1 MAPVTAKH
9 RPASPKARPISMR
22 ARQRAQYEH
31 DLHNHFDILSL
42 SRLERLKHYG
52 LHFAKYAG
60 RLARGDAEVKS
71 RKETLV
77 DAFLVALSAAN
88 ALNQALP
95 DVDGGQPIVEA
106 LSDLAFTDHAGRFAD
121 ACEKIDHL
129 EEFRAIALAAN
140 AALSE
145 WIICS
150 AAAAGFDLDA
160 LVDERRRQ
168 LARRHV
174 YGQET

>member
-1 MAPVTAKH
+1 MTSGPSEQ
-9 RPASPKARPISMR
+9 RNARPKMQGISMQT
-22 ARQRAQYEH
+22 RQRAQYQH
-31 DLHNHFDILSL
+31 DLQNHFDILSM
-42 SRLERLKHYG
+42 SRSERLKHYG

-60 RLARGDAEVKS
+60 RFARGDAEVKS
-71 RKETLV
+71 RKDTIV

-95 DVDGGQPIVEA
+95 EIDGIRTSLGTP
-106 LSDLAFTDHAGRFAD
+106 LDLVFTDHAGRFAD

-145 WIICS
+145 WIILS
-150 AAAAGFDLDA
+150 ATATGLDIDT
-160 LVDERRRQ
+160 LVDQRRSQ
-168 LARRHV
+168 LARRQV
-174 YGQET
+174 FGQET